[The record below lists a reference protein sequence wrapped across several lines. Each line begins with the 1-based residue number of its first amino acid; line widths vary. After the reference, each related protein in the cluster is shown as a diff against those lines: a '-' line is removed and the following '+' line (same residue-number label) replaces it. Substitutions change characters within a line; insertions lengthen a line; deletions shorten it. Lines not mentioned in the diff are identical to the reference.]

1 MSGNNHV
8 FELLPAYALGCLD
21 PEEDALVARHLE
33 NCATCRIELETYRA
47 AAGELAL
54 AVIEDEPSPQLRQRL
69 LARTGPAPLPAVP
82 EPARFSWRQALA
94 HRLGRVSPAWA
105 AAGLLLIV
113 ALLAGNLWLW
123 QQVRQLSRPTTLRT
137 VALAGT
143 EAAPTARG
151 LIVISVDGEHG
162 TLVVDG
168 LPQLGPEQEYQ
179 LWLIKDGQRDSG
191 AVFAVDEDGYGSK
204 WVKAPRPLA
213 YYSAFGVSIEP
224 AGGSPAPT
232 GARVL
237 GGAVE

>member
-21 PEEDALVARHLE
+21 PEEEALVARHLE

-47 AAGELAL
+47 AVGELAL
-54 AVIEDEPSPQLRQRL
+54 AVAEDEPSPQLRQRL
-69 LARTGPAPLPAVP
+69 MDRIT
-82 EPARFSWRQALA
+82 PARPAAAPETARLAWRQALA
-94 HRLGRVSPAWA
+94 HRLGHVHPAWA
-105 AAGLLLIV
+105 GAALLLIL
-113 ALLAGNLWLW
+113 ALLIGNLWLW

-143 EAAPTARG
+143 EAAPIARG
-151 LIVISVDGEHG
+151 LIVISVDGKHG

-168 LPQLGPEQEYQ
+168 LPPLGPEQQYQ

-191 AVFAVDEDGYGSK
+191 AVFSVDEDGYGSK
-204 WVKAPRPLA
+204 WVKAPQPLA